1 MSNHLAI
8 ATVTAVL
15 NKLLQEG
22 ISQDVPGAQITTQ
35 RPDAPGGNVSGAR
48 INLFLYH
55 ATPNTAWRNAD
66 IRTRRP
72 KGDLVKHGQASL
84 DLHYILTFYGNEQR
98 LEPQRLMG
106 SSIQTL
112 VDSPLITQEIIRETV
127 ASSTLQELEGSALAE
142 QVQLVKFFPS
152 DMTTEE
158 LSRVWSVFFQIPYSL
173 SFAYQATAIVIQ
185 GRKPGKSPL
194 PVRSRRFFTSPV
206 RPVLTKVST
215 PGSLNTPI
223 TLDSHLVLQG
233 RQLQSGQTNN
243 QDNIKVQVQLG
254 QARLT
259 PQQVS
264 KQQVDITLA
273 TLSSAE
279 KAQLRAGAQGIRVAH
294 VETVSDSGTHSQDF
308 SILSNL
314 MPIIL
319 CPTILSAPTEE
330 NASPFTLDLSEID
343 EDIYDGQLSLQVDVT
358 VASHQSTYLLLND
371 QERDTQVYVGKGER
385 RTADTK
391 RLTFPLKDIRAG
403 TYLVRVQ
410 IDGAESPLE
419 VDSPEA
425 ENPMVQRYIGP
436 AVTIGSAL

>member
-22 ISQDVPGAQITTQ
+22 ISLDVPGAQITTQ

-48 INLFLYH
+48 VNLFLYH

-66 IRTRRP
+66 LRTRRP

-106 SSIQTL
+106 SAIQTL
-112 VDSPLITQEIIRETV
+112 VDNPLITQEIIRETTT
-127 ASSTLQELEGSALAE
+127 SSTIRELEGSALAE
-142 QVQLVKFFPS
+142 QVQMVKFFPS
-152 DMTTEE
+152 EMTTEE

-206 RPVLTKVST
+206 RPVLDKVST
-215 PGSLNTPI
+215 PGSLNAPI

-233 RQLQSGQTNN
+233 RQLQSGQSSNANN
-243 QDNIKVQVQLG
+243 VAVQVQLG

-264 KQQVDITLA
+264 KQQVEITLA
-273 TLSSAE
+273 TLSSVE
-279 KAQLRAGAQGIRVAH
+279 KAQLRSGAQGIRVAH
-294 VETVSDSGTHSQDF
+294 VETVDNGQDF

-314 MPIIL
+314 VPVVL
-319 CPTILSAPTEE
+319 CPTVQNDQPFSLELTE
-330 NASPFTLDLSEID
+330 SD
-343 EDIYDGQLSLQVDVT
+343 EDMYDGQLSLSVDVT
-358 VASHQSTYLLLND
+358 VAPHQSTYLLLND
-371 QERDTQVYVGKGER
+371 QERDAQVYVGKGER
-385 RTADTK
+385 RTAETNQ
-391 RLTFPLKDIRAG
+391 LTFPLKGIRGG

-419 VDSPEA
+419 VDPPEA
-425 ENPMVQRYIGP
+425 ENPMMQRYIGP
-436 AVTIGSAL
+436 TVTIGAAS

>member
-48 INLFLYH
+48 INAFLYH

-112 VDSPLITQEIIRETV
+112 VDSPLITQEMIRETV
-127 ASSTLQELEGSALAE
+127 SSSTIQELEGSTLAE

-152 DMTTEE
+152 DITTEE

-173 SFAYQATAIVIQ
+173 SFAYQATAVVIQ

-206 RPVLTKVST
+206 RPVLDKVST

-223 TLDSHLVLQG
+223 TLDSHLILQG
-233 RQLQSGQTNN
+233 RQLQSGQTSN
-243 QDNIKVQVQLG
+243 QDNVKVQVQLG

-259 PQQVS
+259 PPQVS
-264 KQQVDITLA
+264 KQQVEITLP

-279 KAQLRAGAQGIRVAH
+279 KARLRAGAQGIRVAH
-294 VETVSDSGTHSQDF
+294 VETVSDNDNHSQDF

-314 MPIIL
+314 VPIVL
-319 CPTILSAPTEE
+319 CPTILSTPVANEQ
-330 NASPFTLDLSEID
+330 PFSLDVSEID
-343 EDIYDGQLSLQVDVT
+343 EDVYTGQLSLSVDVT
-358 VASHQSTYLLLND
+358 VATHQSTYLLLND
-371 QERDTQVYVGKGER
+371 QERDTQVYVCKGER
-385 RTADTK
+385 RTADTN
-391 RLTFPLKDIRAG
+391 RLTFPLKEIRAG

-419 VDSPEA
+419 VDSPESD
-425 ENPMVQRYIGP
+425 NPMVQRYIGP
-436 AVTIGSAL
+436 LVTIGAV

>member
-22 ISQDVPGAQITTQ
+22 ISLDVPGAQITTQ

-66 IRTRRP
+66 LRTRRP

-84 DLHYILTFYGNEQR
+84 DLHYIFTFYGNEQR

-106 SSIQTL
+106 SAIQTL
-112 VDSPLITQEIIRETV
+112 VDSPLITQEIIRETT
-127 ASSTLQELEGSALAE
+127 ASSTIQELGGSTLAE
-142 QVQLVKFFPS
+142 QVQMVKFFPS
-152 DMTTEE
+152 EMTTEE

-206 RPVLTKVST
+206 RPVLDKVST

-223 TLDSHLVLQG
+223 TLDSHLVLHG
-233 RQLQSGQTNN
+233 RQLQSGQSSNANN
-243 QDNIKVQVQLG
+243 IRVQIQLG

-264 KQQVDITLA
+264 KQQVEITLA
-273 TLSSAE
+273 TLSSSE

-294 VETVSDSGTHSQDF
+294 VETVDNSQNF

-314 MPIIL
+314 VPIVL
-319 CPTILSAPTEE
+319 CPTIQTER
-330 NASPFTLDLSEID
+330 PFSLELTEHD
-343 EDIYDGQLSLQVDVT
+343 EDVYGGQLSLAVDVT
-358 VASHQSTYLLLND
+358 VAPHQSTYLLLND
-371 QERDTQVYVGKGER
+371 QERDAQVYVCKGER
-385 RTADTK
+385 RTEDTNQ
-391 RLTFPLKDIRAG
+391 LTFPITEIRGG

-419 VDSPEA
+419 VDPPAA
-425 ENPMVQRYIGP
+425 ENPMMQRYIGP
-436 AVTIGSAL
+436 TVTIGATP

>member
-35 RPDAPGGNVSGAR
+35 RPDAPGGNISGAR
-48 INLFLYH
+48 INVFLYH
-55 ATPNTAWRNAD
+55 AMPNTAWRNAD

-112 VDSPLITQEIIRETV
+112 IDSPLITQEMIRETV
-127 ASSTLQELEGSALAE
+127 TSSNLQELKASTLAE

-152 DMTTEE
+152 DITTEE

-173 SFAYQATAIVIQ
+173 SFAYQATAVVIQ

-215 PGSLNTPI
+215 PGSLNTPV

-233 RQLQSGQTNN
+233 RQLQSGQTGN
-243 QDNIKVQVQLG
+243 QNNIKVQVQLG

-264 KQQVDITLA
+264 KQQVEITLSM
-273 TLSSAE
+273 LPSAE
-279 KAQLRAGAQGIRVAH
+279 KTYLRAGAQGIRVAH
-294 VETVSDSGTHSQDF
+294 VETVSENGNYSQDF

-314 MPIIL
+314 MPIVL
-319 CPTILSAPTEE
+319 CPTIQSDPTED
-330 NASPFTLDLSEID
+330 NNQPFILDLSEID
-343 EDIYDGQLSLQVDVT
+343 EGLYDGQLRVSVDVT
-358 VASHQSTYLLLND
+358 VATHQSTYLLLND
-371 QERDTQVYVGKGER
+371 QERDTQVYVCKGEQ
-385 RTADTK
+385 RTADTHY
-391 RLTFPLKDIRAG
+391 LTFPLKEIRAG

-419 VDSPEA
+419 VDLPEA

-436 AVTIGSAL
+436 LVTIGATL

>member
-127 ASSTLQELEGSALAE
+127 VSSTLQELEGSTLAE

-173 SFAYQATAIVIQ
+173 SFAYQATAVVIQ
-185 GRKPGKSPL
+185 GRKPGRSPL
-194 PVRSRRFFTSPV
+194 PVRSRRFFTSPA
-206 RPVLTKVST
+206 RPVLTKVNAR
-215 PGSLNTPI
+215 GSLNTPI
-223 TLDSHLVLQG
+223 TLDSHLILQG
-233 RQLQSGQTNN
+233 RQLQSGQTSNPN
-243 QDNIKVQVQLG
+243 DIKVQVQLG

-259 PQQVS
+259 PQQIS
-264 KQQVDITLA
+264 KQQVEITLP
-273 TLSSAE
+273 TLAAAE
-279 KAQLRAGAQGIRVAH
+279 KAHLRAGAQGIRIAH
-294 VETVSDSGTHSQDF
+294 VETVGNHGQDF

-314 MPIIL
+314 MPIVL
-319 CPTILSAPTEE
+319 CPTILTTTDAP
-330 NASPFTLDLSEID
+330 FILDVTEID
-343 EDIYDGQLSLQVDVT
+343 EDTYDGQLGLNVDVT
-358 VASHQSTYLLLND
+358 VEPHQSIYLLLND
-371 QERDTQVYVGKGER
+371 QERDTQVYVVKGER
-385 RTADTK
+385 RTTETHH
-391 RLTFPLKDIRAG
+391 LSFLLKEIRAG

-410 IDGAESPLE
+410 IDGAESPLD
-419 VDSPEA
+419 VDSPESD
-425 ENPMVQRYIGP
+425 NPMVQRYIGP
-436 AVTIGSAL
+436 TVTIGAAV

>member
-22 ISQDVPGAQITTQ
+22 ISQDIPGAQITTQ
-35 RPDAPGGNVSGAR
+35 RPDAPGGNVAGAR
-48 INLFLYH
+48 INVFLYH

-66 IRTRRP
+66 LRTRRP

-84 DLHYILTFYGNEQR
+84 DLHYIFTFYGNEQR

-106 SSIQTL
+106 STIQTL
-112 VDSPLITQEIIRETV
+112 VDNPLITQELIRETT
-127 ASSTLQELEGSALAE
+127 ASSTIRELDGSTLAE
-142 QVQLVKFFPS
+142 QVQMVKFFPS

-173 SFAYQATAIVIQ
+173 SFAYQATAVVIQ

-206 RPVLTKVST
+206 RPVLDKVTT

-233 RQLQSGQTNN
+233 RQLQSGQANN
-243 QDNIKVQVQLG
+243 SENTRVQVHLG
-254 QARLT
+254 QACLT

-264 KQQVDITLA
+264 KQKIEITLA
-273 TLSSAE
+273 NLPLTE
-279 KAQLRAGAQGIRVAH
+279 RAQLRAGAQGIRVAH
-294 VETVSDSGTHSQDF
+294 VETVNNGSSEQDF

-314 MPIIL
+314 VPIVL
-319 CPTILSAPTEE
+319 CPTILSTTDRPLELTER
-330 NASPFTLDLSEID
+330 D
-343 EDIYDGQLSLQVDVT
+343 EDVYDGLLSLTVDVT
-358 VASHQSTYLLLND
+358 VDPHQSTYLLLND
-371 QERDTQVYVGKGER
+371 HERDTQVYVCKGDR
-385 RTADTK
+385 RTAETSQ
-391 RLTFPLKDIRAG
+391 LAFSLKEIRAG

-419 VDSPEA
+419 VDAPES
-425 ENPMVQRYIGP
+425 ENPMLQRYIGP
-436 AVTIGSAL
+436 TVTVGATP

>member
-22 ISQDVPGAQITTQ
+22 ISLDIPGAQITTQ

-66 IRTRRP
+66 LRTRRP

-106 SSIQTL
+106 SAIQTL
-112 VDSPLITQEIIRETV
+112 VDNPLITQEIIRETTT
-127 ASSTLQELEGSALAE
+127 SSTIRELEGSALAE
-142 QVQLVKFFPS
+142 QVQMVKFFPS

-206 RPVLTKVST
+206 RPVLDKVST

-233 RQLQSGQTNN
+233 RQLKSGQSSNANN
-243 QDNIKVQVQLG
+243 VAVQVQLG
-254 QARLT
+254 QAKLT

-264 KQQVDITLA
+264 KQQVAITLA
-273 TLSSAE
+273 TLSAAE

-294 VETVSDSGTHSQDF
+294 IETVENGQDF

-314 MPIIL
+314 VPVVL
-319 CPTILSAPTEE
+319 CPTIQTSNQTSNGQPFSLELTE
-330 NASPFTLDLSEID
+330 SD
-343 EDIYDGQLSLQVDVT
+343 EDVYDGQLSLSVDVT
-358 VASHQSTYLLLND
+358 VAPHQSTYLLLND
-371 QERDTQVYVGKGER
+371 QERDAQVYVGKGER
-385 RTADTK
+385 RTAETNQ
-391 RLTFPLKDIRAG
+391 LTFPLKQIRGG

-419 VDSPEA
+419 VDPPEA
-425 ENPMVQRYIGP
+425 ENPMTQRYIGP
-436 AVTIGSAL
+436 TVTIGAAP

>member
-35 RPDAPGGNVSGAR
+35 RPDAPGGNVAGAR
-48 INLFLYH
+48 INAFLYH

-112 VDSPLITQEIIRETV
+112 VDSPLITQEMIRETV
-127 ASSTLQELEGSALAE
+127 SSSTIQELEGSTLAE

-152 DMTTEE
+152 DITTEE

-173 SFAYQATAIVIQ
+173 SFAYQATAVVIQ

-233 RQLQSGQTNN
+233 RQLQSGQTSN

-259 PQQVS
+259 PQHVS
-264 KQQVDITLA
+264 KQQVEITLP

-294 VETVSDSGTHSQDF
+294 VETVSDDGNHSQDF

-314 MPIIL
+314 VPIIL
-319 CPTILSAPTEE
+319 CPTILSAVE
-330 NASPFTLDLSEID
+330 NESPFALDLTEMD
-343 EDIYDGQLSLQVDVT
+343 DGVYDGQLSLRVDIP
-358 VASHQSTYLLLND
+358 VAAHQSTYLLLND
-371 QERDTQVYVGKGER
+371 QERDTQVYVCKGER
-385 RTADTK
+385 RTIDTN
-391 RLTFPLKDIRAG
+391 RLTFPLKEIRAG

-419 VDSPEA
+419 VDAPES

-436 AVTIGSAL
+436 LVTIGTV

>member
-35 RPDAPGGNVSGAR
+35 RPDAPGGNVAGAR
-48 INLFLYH
+48 INAFLYH

-112 VDSPLITQEIIRETV
+112 VDSPLITQEMIRETV
-127 ASSTLQELEGSALAE
+127 SSSTIQELEGSTLAE

-152 DMTTEE
+152 DITTEE

-173 SFAYQATAIVIQ
+173 SFAYQATAVVIQ

-223 TLDSHLVLQG
+223 TLDSHLFLQG
-233 RQLQSGQTNN
+233 RQLQSGQTSN

-259 PQQVS
+259 PQHVS
-264 KQQVDITLA
+264 KQQVEITLP

-279 KAQLRAGAQGIRVAH
+279 KTQLRAGAQGIRVAH
-294 VETVSDSGTHSQDF
+294 VETVSDNGNHSQDF

-314 MPIIL
+314 VPIIL
-319 CPTILSAPTEE
+319 CPTILSAVE
-330 NASPFTLDLSEID
+330 NEPPFALDLTEID
-343 EDIYDGQLSLQVDVT
+343 DGVYDGQLSLRVDIT
-358 VASHQSTYLLLND
+358 VAAHQSTYLLLND

-385 RTADTK
+385 RTTDTNC
-391 RLTFPLKDIRAG
+391 LTFPLKEIRTG

-419 VDSPEA
+419 VDSPES

-436 AVTIGSAL
+436 TVTIGAAI